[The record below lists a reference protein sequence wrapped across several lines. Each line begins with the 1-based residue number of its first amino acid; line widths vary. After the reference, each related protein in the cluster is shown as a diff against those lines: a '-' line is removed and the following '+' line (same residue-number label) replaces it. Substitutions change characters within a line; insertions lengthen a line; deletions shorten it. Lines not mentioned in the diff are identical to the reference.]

1 MKNERPTTRL
11 PCSREND
18 DRFKSLSGTTTAE
31 VGSGWA
37 PYRIYFLNGWNPE
50 AWLLGPP
57 CPPAGGAAA
66 ASPAASMITTS
77 EAPTTSNNNNNL
89 VEQPTSK
96 RHSLLVTLDD
106 GSTTQT
112 IGSVTKLKDKEDS
125 GGGGGCGT
133 KSQGSPNL
141 SIEEIGHDTL
151 MREIQKTTGRSPSPH
166 KEKAK
171 TKQNFSK
178 YLTIKKCKNKL

>member
-1 MKNERPTTRL
+1 MLSEASSKRL
-11 PCSREND
+11 SVSPSP
-18 DRFKSLSGTTTAE
+18 SATE
-31 VGSGWA
+31 VS
-37 PYRIYFLNGWNPE
+37 ITSS
-50 AWLLGPP
+50 
-57 CPPAGGAAA
+57 A

-151 MREIQKTTGRSPSPH
+151 MREIQKTTGRSPSPQ

-171 TKQNFSK
+171 TKQIFSK
-178 YLTIKKCKNKL
+178 YLTIEKMQKQVIVKTFLLSIFRFELFPSNFQMGK

>member
-1 MKNERPTTRL
+1 MPVPLSEASNKRLSVSPSPSATT
-11 PCSREND
+11 
-18 DRFKSLSGTTTAE
+18 E
-31 VGSGWA
+31 VS
-37 PYRIYFLNGWNPE
+37 ITSS
-50 AWLLGPP
+50 
-57 CPPAGGAAA
+57 
-66 ASPAASMITTS
+66 ASITTS
-77 EAPTTSNNNNNL
+77 EAPTTTTTKSNNNNE
-89 VEQPTSK
+89 VATTSK

-125 GGGGGCGT
+125 GGGGCGT

-151 MREIQKTTGRSPSPH
+151 MREIQKTTGRSPSPQ

-171 TKQNFSK
+171 FF
-178 YLTIKKCKNKL
+178 

>member
-1 MKNERPTTRL
+1 MPVPLSEASNKRLSVSPSPSATT
-11 PCSREND
+11 
-18 DRFKSLSGTTTAE
+18 E
-31 VGSGWA
+31 VS
-37 PYRIYFLNGWNPE
+37 ITSS
-50 AWLLGPP
+50 
-57 CPPAGGAAA
+57 
-66 ASPAASMITTS
+66 ASITTS
-77 EAPTTSNNNNNL
+77 EAPTTTTTKSNNNNE
-89 VEQPTSK
+89 VATTSK

-125 GGGGGCGT
+125 GGEGGCGT

-151 MREIQKTTGRSPSPH
+151 MREIQKTTGRSPSPQ

-171 TKQNFSK
+171 F
-178 YLTIKKCKNKL
+178 YLNI

>member
-1 MKNERPTTRL
+1 MPLSEASNKRL
-11 PCSREND
+11 SVSPSP
-18 DRFKSLSGTTTAE
+18 SATSE
-31 VGSGWA
+31 VS
-37 PYRIYFLNGWNPE
+37 ITSS
-50 AWLLGPP
+50 
-57 CPPAGGAAA
+57 PAIAA
-66 ASPAASMITTS
+66 ASITTS
-77 EAPTTSNNNNNL
+77 EAPTTTTTKSNNNNE
-89 VEQPTSK
+89 VATTSK

-112 IGSVTKLKDKEDS
+112 IGSVTKLKDKEDSS

-151 MREIQKTTGRSPSPH
+151 MREIQKTTGRSPSPQ

-178 YLTIKKCKNKL
+178 YLTIEKGQR

>member
-1 MKNERPTTRL
+1 M
-11 PCSREND
+11 
-18 DRFKSLSGTTTAE
+18 
-31 VGSGWA
+31 V
-37 PYRIYFLNGWNPE
+37 IYFFQSIVSGMPVPLSE
-50 AWLLGPP
+50 ASNKRLSVSPSP
-57 CPPAGGAAA
+57 SATSEVSITSSSSPAIAA
-66 ASPAASMITTS
+66 ASITTS
-77 EAPTTSNNNNNL
+77 EAPTTTTTKSNNNNE
-89 VEQPTSK
+89 VATTSK

-151 MREIQKTTGRSPSPH
+151 MREIQKTTGRSPSPQ
-166 KEKAK
+166 KEKA
-171 TKQNFSK
+171 NFF
-178 YLTIKKCKNKL
+178 LNI